1 MTMSGDVSWLMCY
14 QIALYRFPP
23 PKKFKA
29 IYTATGIAEAR
40 ERDNERKEAWRTS
53 MPALAVRRVHVS
65 TGVRVPAS
73 VPPELGV
80 FHSRVPS
87 GPLGQVG

>member
-1 MTMSGDVSWLMCY
+1 MSGDVSWLMCH
-14 QIALYRFPP
+14 QIALYRFP
-23 PKKFKA
+23 KKKMFKA
-29 IYTATGIAEAR
+29 IYTVTGIAEAR
-40 ERDNERKEAWRTS
+40 ERDNERKEALEDQHARAGREAC
-53 MPALAVRRVHVS
+53 PRQH
-65 TGVRVPAS
+65 GVRVPAS